1 MKIHELLSEANNIV
15 SEITLPDFRKDVAGR
30 GENSAEKK
38 LTNWGYEKVG
48 SGTYADVYT
57 KPGTDKVLKVFDD
70 EDRGY
75 LQFIRFIKKNP
86 NPHYPVFLSKLTKV
100 SDWIYAIRIEKLTPI
115 GGNYH
120 GASKQDLSETLRRMT
135 RFNNWDEM
143 IADAAA
149 REGEN
154 NQPEIIELLKYFQK
168 TQPGLLDAVRLLYS
182 NAKKKT
188 DVDLH
193 DENIMLRGDTI
204 VISDPW
210 VVW

>member
-1 MKIHELLSEANNIV
+1 MKIQDLLSEANNVV
-15 SEITLPDFRKDVAGR
+15 SEITLPDFRKDLEGR

-38 LTNWGYEKVG
+38 LTNWGYEKAG
-48 SGTYADVYT
+48 SGTFADVYT

-75 LQFIRFIKKNP
+75 LQFIRFVKKNP
-86 NPHYPVFLSKLTKV
+86 SPNYPVFLSKLIKV
-100 SDWIYAIRIEKLTPI
+100 SHWIYAIRIEKLTPI

-120 GASKQDLSETLRRMT
+120 GVSKEDLLETLRRMA
-135 RFNNWDEM
+135 RFNDWDQM
-143 IADAAA
+143 IAEIAERGDKLS
-149 REGEN
+149 
-154 NQPEIIELLKYFQK
+154 QPEIIELLTYFKK
-168 TQPGLLDAVRLLYS
+168 TQPGLLDAVKLVV
-182 NAKKKT
+182 NNTKKKT
-188 DVDLH
+188 EIDFH